1 MSVSSGDHHLFLYYF
16 CVVVVGVIFQI
27 TPVLGVEIHHTCRS
41 CKTHFNHLDG
51 DTYDR
56 CEKCNYNNK

>member
-1 MSVSSGDHHLFLYYF
+1 MFCSCRCIKCKSMDLEYF
-16 CVVVVGVIFQI
+16 AFKADDGFD
-27 TPVLGVEIHHTCRS
+27 EIHHTCRS